1 MSEISQLAAMY
12 AEAAGFDSLGVGGV
26 HIDMIRN
33 FASSLALSDRI
44 YASTDIVTATGVLYM
59 SNIRASRPFPRDG
72 SASYPGGDLSID
84 PSRKVPVGAANKPR
98 ACASPGGHKIMS
110 DYVHN
115 AIVTQ
120 SQETP
125 ASKKRA
131 FRIWCIENEVTITEL
146 AARIGISQPALSTA
160 LCKETIPV
168 RRHERRGACLF

>member
-1 MSEISQLAAMY
+1 
-12 AEAAGFDSLGVGGV
+12 
-26 HIDMIRN
+26 
-33 FASSLALSDRI
+33 
-44 YASTDIVTATGVLYM
+44 
-59 SNIRASRPFPRDG
+59 
-72 SASYPGGDLSID
+72 
-84 PSRKVPVGAANKPR
+84 
-98 ACASPGGHKIMS
+98 MS

-115 AIVTQ
+115 AIMTQ

-168 RRHERRGACLF
+168 RRHAALKKEGVPAHLLPRPEDVPSGPKPKHAA